1 MLKSRKC
8 DRMTEIKNMKL
19 RRYSNMDWLPFA
31 FFVTTGIG
39 IGLYTIVKC
48 AVKSALKEYFEDK
61 EQ

>member
-1 MLKSRKC
+1 
-8 DRMTEIKNMKL
+8 MTEIKNMKL